1 MRGDEGNGDERRWE
15 KEEKR
20 MERLVRKER
29 KGGSREE

>member
-1 MRGDEGNGDERRWE
+1 MREDEGNDRRWE

-29 KGGSREE
+29 KGGE